1 MKVGILF
8 LFILITPHLYGQ
20 KPEEKYATL
29 IKKADNFYR
38 QKNYKISGLTFSMAF
53 KQFPSLVTTND
64 RFNAACSWALA
75 GVSDSAF
82 RQLQMIAKQDT
93 YANFEQISSE
103 RDLHSLHIDK
113 RWKPLIELVKKNRM
127 EIEAK
132 LNLPLIL
139 KLDTI
144 FFEDQHNRNK
154 ISEIENKYGAQS
166 KEYLKLWE
174 TINQKDSLNIIQIKN
189 ILDSFGWLG
198 TDVIGERGNSTLFL
212 VIQHADLKTQ
222 ENYLHMM
229 QNAVKMGNARASDL
243 ALLEDRVALLNG
255 KKQIYG
261 SQLIKDTISG
271 KYKFAPI
278 EDPLHVNKRRISVGL
293 EPIEEYGKNF
303 GIELMSKTNQKTIP
317 VKCRH
322 MDIESALEIQDSIV
336 TITNICMGFGKQL
349 EYSLNGN
356 IKEENST
363 WFKLN
368 IDKDTLLTFDIV
380 PNYFKEDYDFMLI
393 KCNDS
398 NWIKDLKENKIKPE
412 RICFSVN
419 EEKYGAT
426 GLSHYENQKVV
437 GPGFGLGYV
446 SALPVKKGD
455 VYYLMVN
462 FAPNSSKG
470 ANIGTG
476 FTIYFYNYWPKKP
489 AYLKR
494 KDPGKAYLTVD
505 NILFET
511 NKTILTKSNKRDLDL
526 LAKQLL
532 ENKSTHISIE
542 GYTDNVGVDSLNQ
555 KLSEERANSVL
566 SYLLSKGINK
576 DLLSTKGF
584 GSKYPIASNLNEKGR
599 IKNRRVEIRI
609 LKYKK

>member
-1 MKVGILF
+1 MKFGILF
-8 LFILITPHLYGQ
+8 LFILITPHLFGQ
-20 KPEEKYATL
+20 KQEEKYVMQ

-38 QKNYKISGLTFSMAF
+38 QKNYKISGLTFSMVF
-53 KQFPSLVTTND
+53 KQFPNLVSTND

-75 GVSDSAF
+75 GLSDSAF
-82 RQLQMIAKQDT
+82 RQLQIIAKEKN
-93 YANFEQISSE
+93 YAQIEQLSSE
-103 RDLHSLHIDK
+103 RDLHSLHSDK
-113 RWKPLIELVKKNRM
+113 RWKPLIELVKKNRID
-127 EIEAK
+127 IEAK

-144 FFEDQHNRNK
+144 FYEDQHNRNK
-154 ISEIENKYGAQS
+154 IPEMESKYGSQS
-166 KEYLKLWE
+166 KEYLKLLE
-174 TINQKDSLNIIQIKN
+174 SINEKDSLNLIQVKS
-189 ILDSFGWLG
+189 ILNSYGWLG
-198 TDVIGERGNSTLFL
+198 TDVVGERGNSTLFL

-222 ENYLHMM
+222 EKYLPMM
-229 QNAVKMGNARASDL
+229 QKAVKMGNARASDL

-261 SQLIKDTISG
+261 SQVIQDSITG
-271 KYKFAPI
+271 KNKFAPI
-278 EDPLHVNKRRISVGL
+278 EDPINVNKRRLSVGL
-293 EPIEEYGKNF
+293 EPIEVYGKFF
-303 GIELMSKTNQKTIP
+303 GIELVSKTNQKTIP
-317 VKCRH
+317 IKCKH

-336 TITNICMGFGKQL
+336 TVTDICMGFGNTKD
-349 EYSLNGN
+349 YSLNK
-356 IKEENST
+356 IFDEENST

-368 IDKDTLLTFDIV
+368 IDRDTVLTFDIV
-380 PNYFKEDYDFMLI
+380 PNYFKEDYDFILL

-398 NWIKDLKENKIKPE
+398 NCFRDLKENISKPD
-412 RICFSVN
+412 RMCFSVN

-426 GLSHYENQKVV
+426 GLSLYENQKVV

-446 SALPVKKGD
+446 SALPVKKGE

-462 FAPNSSKG
+462 FAPNGSKG
-470 ANIGTG
+470 VQIGTG

-489 AYLKR
+489 SFLKS
-494 KDPGKAYLTVD
+494 KDPAKVYLTVD

-511 NKTILTKSNKRDLDL
+511 NKTILTKSNKQALDL

-555 KLSEERANSVL
+555 KLSEERANSVTA
-566 SYLLSKGINK
+566 YLLSKGVEQSQ
-576 DLLSTKGF
+576 LSTKGL
-584 GSKYPIASNLNEKGR
+584 GSKNPIASNLNEKGR

-609 LKYKK
+609 LKYRK

>member
-1 MKVGILF
+1 MKFGILF
-8 LFILITPHLYGQ
+8 LFILITPHLFGQ
-20 KPEEKYATL
+20 KQEEKYVMQ

-38 QKNYKISGLTFSMAF
+38 QKNYKISGLTFSMVF
-53 KQFPSLVTTND
+53 KQFPNLVSTND

-75 GVSDSAF
+75 GLSDSAF
-82 RQLQMIAKQDT
+82 RQLQIIAKEKN
-93 YANFEQISSE
+93 YAQIEQLSSE
-103 RDLHSLHIDK
+103 RDLHSLHSDK
-113 RWKPLIELVKKNRM
+113 RWKPLIELVKKNRID
-127 EIEAK
+127 IEAK

-144 FFEDQHNRNK
+144 FYEDQHNRNK
-154 ISEIENKYGAQS
+154 IPEMESKYGSQS
-166 KEYLKLWE
+166 KEYLKLLE
-174 TINQKDSLNIIQIKN
+174 SINEKDSLNLIQVKS
-189 ILDSFGWLG
+189 ILNSYGWLG
-198 TDVIGERGNSTLFL
+198 TDVVGERGNSTLFL

-222 ENYLHMM
+222 EKYLPMM
-229 QNAVKMGNARASDL
+229 QKAVKMGNARASDL

-261 SQLIKDTISG
+261 SQVIQDSITG
-271 KYKFAPI
+271 KNKFAPI
-278 EDPLHVNKRRISVGL
+278 EDPINVNKRRLSVGL
-293 EPIEEYGKNF
+293 EPIEVYGKFF
-303 GIELMSKTNQKTIP
+303 GIELVSKTNQKTIP
-317 VKCRH
+317 IKCKH

-336 TITNICMGFGKQL
+336 TVTDICMGFGNTKD
-349 EYSLNGN
+349 YSLNK
-356 IKEENST
+356 IFDEENST

-368 IDKDTLLTFDIV
+368 IDRDTVLTFDIV
-380 PNYFKEDYDFMLI
+380 PNYFKEDYDFILL

-398 NWIKDLKENKIKPE
+398 NCFRDLKENISKPD
-412 RICFSVN
+412 RMCFSVN

-426 GLSHYENQKVV
+426 GLSLYENQKVV

-446 SALPVKKGD
+446 SALPVKKGE

-462 FAPNSSKG
+462 FAPNGSKG
-470 ANIGTG
+470 VQIGTG

-489 AYLKR
+489 SFLKS
-494 KDPGKAYLTVD
+494 KDPAKVYLTVD

-511 NKTILTKSNKRDLDL
+511 NKTILTKSNKQALDL

-555 KLSEERANSVL
+555 KLSEERANSVTA
-566 SYLLSKGINK
+566 YLLSKSVEQSQ
-576 DLLSTKGF
+576 LSTKGL
-584 GSKYPIASNLNEKGR
+584 GSKNPIASNLNEKGR

-609 LKYKK
+609 LKYRK